1 MKGIDYIN
9 ARITGKEVPTPHFLY
24 KYRTFDEY
32 TYDMLDNQYVF
43 LCPAGQLDDPSECK
57 VDFSLQDLYDL
68 ATDQLKFKC
77 VNNILNTIK
86 PFTNKDD
93 FQQVQSIVCRTLTPN
108 GRVRRDYLLD
118 LSHEMQRLM
127 PSIDIAPLI
136 NQLGSIP
143 EMIDDPNIKGDLD
156 KMFWLAHN
164 ARSENGI
171 GICSLSESKDNN
183 EMWKK
188 YANNSTGYC
197 IQYDMTGY
205 EYIRLLYP
213 VVYQDNREINIV
225 TSILNTFI
233 GEMID
238 KISHGE
244 LPSDTSHYARLF
256 LTKDTVWSYQ
266 QEWRLLGDAKC
277 HLPAPAVKAIY
288 LGKNIS
294 EQHKKQVTDYC
305 KSHNISVEE
314 QI

>member
-1 MKGIDYIN
+1 MKEIDYIN
-9 ARITGKEVPTPHFLY
+9 ARITGKEVSIPYFLY
-24 KYRTFDEY
+24 KYRSFDKY

-43 LCPAGQLDDPSECK
+43 LCPACKLDDQSECK
-57 VDFSLQDLYDL
+57 VDFSLQDLYDMT
-68 ATDQLKFKC
+68 TDQLKFKC
-77 VNNILNTIK
+77 VNNILNAFK

-93 FQQVQSIVCRTLTPN
+93 FQQVQSLVCRTLTPN

-136 NQLGSIP
+136 NQLGNIP
-143 EMIDDPNIKGDLD
+143 EMLDDPNIKSELD
-156 KMFWLAHN
+156 KMLLLAYD

-183 EMWKK
+183 EMWEK

-197 IQYDMTGY
+197 VQYDMTGY
-205 EYIRLLYP
+205 EHERLLYP
-213 VVYQDNREINIV
+213 VVYQDNRETNIV

-244 LPSDTSHYARLF
+244 LSSDTSHYARLF
-256 LTKDTVWSYQ
+256 LTKDTEWAYQ
-266 QEWRLLGDAKC
+266 QEWRLLGDANQR
-277 HLPAPAVKAIY
+277 LQAPDVTAIF
-288 LGKNIS
+288 LGDS
-294 EQHKKQVTDYC
+294 VSDHDKKQMTEYC
-305 KSHNISVEE
+305 KTYNIKVM
-314 QI
+314 